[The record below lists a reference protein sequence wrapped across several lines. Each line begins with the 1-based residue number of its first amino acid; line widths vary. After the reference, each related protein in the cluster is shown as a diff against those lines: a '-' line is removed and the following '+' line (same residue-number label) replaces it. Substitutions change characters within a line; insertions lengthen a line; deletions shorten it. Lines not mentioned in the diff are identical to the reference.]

1 MNKEK
6 KPGIFSRIKGS
17 KYYEAAEAGFW
28 RIWKNK
34 TIWFWGL
41 FISSG
46 MFFNLGGSDSKEE
59 ETFNE
64 GIFSDF
70 IISNWQWLLILVLFL
85 MIFCFLIWIISGIA
99 RVGVIKEF
107 DNKQNKKNYKL
118 EFKKIWKIGK
128 KDFVRILK
136 LDLSVGGIILAILCF
151 DAVLFLV
158 VFLINNIFLI
168 VFTAI
173 VIIILSIL
181 TFLLLLIL
189 KPWAEIYLILSN
201 LTIKDSFVKSW
212 NLIKHNFKEFF
223 KLILTLLT
231 VSFISGIILVSL
243 ITLIGIILSLLYS
256 IFIISIGE
264 NSIVLIIFTII
275 LVIFFLISLLIF
287 KAFASL
293 WRMDILIWWIK
304 MIDGVKVAKKIKKPE
319 AEEKIVISRKV
330 TVGAGA

>member
-99 RVGVIKEF
+99 RVGVI
-107 DNKQNKKNYKL
+107 
-118 EFKKIWKIGK
+118 
-128 KDFVRILK
+128 
-136 LDLSVGGIILAILCF
+136 
-151 DAVLFLV
+151 
-158 VFLINNIFLI
+158 
-168 VFTAI
+168 
-173 VIIILSIL
+173 
-181 TFLLLLIL
+181 
-189 KPWAEIYLILSN
+189 
-201 LTIKDSFVKSW
+201 
-212 NLIKHNFKEFF
+212 
-223 KLILTLLT
+223 
-231 VSFISGIILVSL
+231 
-243 ITLIGIILSLLYS
+243 
-256 IFIISIGE
+256 
-264 NSIVLIIFTII
+264 
-275 LVIFFLISLLIF
+275 
-287 KAFASL
+287 
-293 WRMDILIWWIK
+293 
-304 MIDGVKVAKKIKKPE
+304 
-319 AEEKIVISRKV
+319 
-330 TVGAGA
+330 